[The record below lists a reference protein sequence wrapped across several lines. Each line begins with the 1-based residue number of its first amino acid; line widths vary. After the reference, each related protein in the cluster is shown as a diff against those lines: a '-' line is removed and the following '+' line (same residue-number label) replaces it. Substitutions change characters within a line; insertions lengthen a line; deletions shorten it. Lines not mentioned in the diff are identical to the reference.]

1 MTRTIRRRQLLKA
14 TLGLGGLACASPFGW
29 SMAPKVMASTPSFTD
44 YKAMVC
50 VFLYGGND
58 SFNMLIPADNTSFG
72 DYRSIRGNLAVDNTK
87 TIPIP
92 DLNSTLT
99 NPYATDSNDSAYR
112 QDGIY
117 RPNGLALG
125 VNPVMPE
132 LARLI
137 ADKKASVVANI
148 GPLVKPV
155 SKADISGFTT
165 SQAQQNLPLFL
176 FSHNHQQ
183 RILQTGKANSLD
195 DTGWAGRIA
204 DQWQGI
210 NSPVGLNI
218 SYFGND
224 RMLIGETTSP
234 LVLNPGQPTR
244 FSEMQNDSLNS
255 NLHRKALFQ
264 ALAGS
269 TNEKNFATYRTDNPW
284 QKLYGNILQ
293 KSHTTIDELYQKWQS
308 VSAENFFS
316 TVDPYNQSLF
326 YPYAD
331 SSDTSFLG
339 LEDSLSGK
347 LIPQLDAVARMIH
360 LGKTDYGFKRQIFFV
375 LHGGFD
381 THGSQADVHPV
392 LLRELSLGLWK
403 FQKALEELGLE
414 NNVTTF
420 TMSDFGRTMSNNGD
434 GTDHAWG
441 GHHVVM
447 GGDGN
452 NNSGNLNGG
461 QLFGTVPNVTLG
473 GNDDYSD
480 KGRIIPTTSQDQ
492 LNATICQWFG
502 VPTTDIETTLFP
514 NLTNFSTKYLNLFAS

>member
-1 MTRTIRRRQLLKA
+1 
-14 TLGLGGLACASPFGW
+14 
-29 SMAPKVMASTPSFTD
+29 
-44 YKAMVC
+44 
-50 VFLYGGND
+50 
-58 SFNMLIPADNTSFG
+58 
-72 DYRSIRGNLAVDNTK
+72 
-87 TIPIP
+87 
-92 DLNSTLT
+92 
-99 NPYATDSNDSAYR
+99 
-112 QDGIY
+112 
-117 RPNGLALG
+117 
-125 VNPVMPE
+125 
-132 LARLI
+132 
-137 ADKKASVVANI
+137 
-148 GPLVKPV
+148 
-155 SKADISGFTT
+155 
-165 SQAQQNLPLFL
+165 
-176 FSHNHQQ
+176 
-183 RILQTGKANSLD
+183 
-195 DTGWAGRIA
+195 
-204 DQWQGI
+204 
-210 NSPVGLNI
+210 
-218 SYFGND
+218 
-224 RMLIGETTSP
+224 
-234 LVLNPGQPTR
+234 
-244 FSEMQNDSLNS
+244 
-255 NLHRKALFQ
+255 
-264 ALAGS
+264 
-269 TNEKNFATYRTDNPW
+269 
-284 QKLYGNILQ
+284 
-293 KSHTTIDELYQKWQS
+293 
-308 VSAENFFS
+308 VSAEDFFS

-441 GHHVVM
+441 GHHIVM

-452 NNSGNLNGG
+452 NTSGNLNGG
-461 QLFGTVPNVTLG
+461 QLLGTVPNVTLG

-514 NLTNFSTKYLNLFAS
+514 NLTNFSAKYLNLFAS

>member
-1 MTRTIRRRQLLKA
+1 M
-14 TLGLGGLACASPFGW
+14 
-29 SMAPKVMASTPSFTD
+29 
-44 YKAMVC
+44 
-50 VFLYGGND
+50 
-58 SFNMLIPADNTSFG
+58 
-72 DYRSIRGNLAVDNTK
+72 DNTK

-92 DLNSTLT
+92 DLTSALT

-117 RPNGLALG
+117 RPKGLPLG

-137 ADKKASVVANI
+137 ADNKASVVANI

-155 SKADISGFTT
+155 SKTDISGFTT

-293 KSHTTIDELYQKWQS
+293 KSHTTLDELYQKWQS

-316 TVDPYNQSLF
+316 TVDLYKQSLF

-441 GHHVVM
+441 GHHIVI

-452 NNSGNLNGG
+452 NTSGNLNGG
-461 QLFGTVPNVTLG
+461 QLLGTVPNVTLG

-502 VPTTDIETTLFP
+502 VPTTSIETTLFP